1 MEIVTRREERCLEI
15 ILKGEL
21 DHHGAHEIA
30 GQLERSIESALPLRL
45 VLDWSGVTFMDSSG
59 IAVVMR
65 ARQRMR
71 ELGGSIVLRNA
82 GPAEKG
88 AGSSR
93 AGQICD
99 LGIRRRGVHNESGKL
114 CDAGV
119 SQPQH
124 Q

>member
-30 GQLERSIESALPLRL
+30 GQLEQSIESALPLRL
-45 VLDWSGVTFMDSSG
+45 VLDWTGVTFMDSSG

-71 ELGGSIVLRNA
+71 ELGGSIVLRGML
-82 GPAEKG
+82 GPNRERCWKQQG
-88 AGSSR
+88 WT
-93 AGQICD
+93 D
-99 LGIRRRGVHNESGKL
+99 L
-114 CDAGV
+114 
-119 SQPQH
+119 
-124 Q
+124 

>member
-15 ILKGEL
+15 NLKGEL

-65 ARQRMR
+65 AAGRQHSPA
-71 ELGGSIVLRNA
+71 ECWA
-82 GPAEKG
+82 PAEKG